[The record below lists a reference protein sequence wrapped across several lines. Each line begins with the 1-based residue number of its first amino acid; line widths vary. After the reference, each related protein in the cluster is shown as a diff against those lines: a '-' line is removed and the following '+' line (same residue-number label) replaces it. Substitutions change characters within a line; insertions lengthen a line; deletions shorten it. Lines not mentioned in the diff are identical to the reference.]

1 MGWLGKV
8 TLALVLL
15 ALMPAPRATAQTLAD
30 TLVAAYRNSDLLEQN
45 RALLRAAD
53 EDLFQA
59 QSRLLPIVN
68 FISRASASE
77 QRIETPGL
85 PTVTNSSARLNFSLA
100 AEITLVDFGRGR
112 LAIDFARE
120 QVFSARAG
128 LIVIEQ
134 RVLLQAVQAYL
145 NVISERDTVALRRAN
160 MALIQQEL
168 DAARQ
173 RFELGDSTRTDVA
186 IAEARLAAAQSAL
199 AAAEGDLAV
208 AREDFR
214 LAVGIYPENLRQ
226 PPRLPRLPASLS
238 AAQAQARRQ
247 HPAILQAQHQVT
259 AADLM
264 VESARAGRLGS
275 VTGEVSAGMVG
286 ERGRTVRDVS
296 GSITW
301 AVPLYDGGRLNSSE
315 RQAVARREAERA
327 SLNQQVA
334 SVLQAVG
341 TNWAQLEVARARLAA
356 SALQIEAAQ
365 TAYDAV
371 RAEAE
376 LGARTTLDVLNA
388 EQELLDARSA
398 RIAASAGVQLAAY
411 ALLQA
416 TGQMTVEALNLG
428 IPTYDVE
435 AYAAGFRR
443 PQASRGR
450 SEQGDRLDRIMG
462 RHGSGAALESGG
474 LNQGP

>member
-1 MGWLGKV
+1 MLRVLGV
-8 TLALVLL
+8 LVGL
-15 ALMPAPRATAQTLAD
+15 ALMPMPQAAAQTLAD
-30 TLVAAYRNSDLLEQN
+30 TFVAAYRNSELLEQN
-45 RALLRAAD
+45 RALLRVSD

-59 QSRLLPIVN
+59 QSRLLPVVN
-68 FISRASASE
+68 FITRATASQ
-77 QRIETPGL
+77 QRIEMRGA
-85 PTVTNSSARLNFSLA
+85 PTVTNSTARLNFGLS

-128 LIVIEQ
+128 LIVVEQ
-134 RVLLQAVQAYL
+134 QVLLQAAQAYL
-145 NVISERDTVALRRAN
+145 NVISQRDTVALRRAN
-160 MALIQQEL
+160 MALIEQEL
-168 DAARQ
+168 RAARQ

-208 AREDFR
+208 AREDYR
-214 LAVGIYPENLRQ
+214 LAVGVYPDNLRQ
-226 PPRLPRLPASLS
+226 PPRLPRLPATL
-238 AAQAQARRQ
+238 AEGQALARRQ
-247 HPAILQAQHQVT
+247 HPAILQAQHQVS

-264 VESARAGRLGS
+264 VESARAGRLGA
-275 VTGEVSAGMVG
+275 VTGEVGAGVAG
-286 ERGRTVRDVS
+286 ESGRVVRDLS

-315 RQAVARREAERA
+315 RQAVAQREAQRA
-327 SLNQQVA
+327 ALNQQVA
-334 SVLQAVG
+334 GVLQSVG
-341 TNWAQLEVARARLAA
+341 ANWAQLEVARARLAA

-376 LGARTTLDVLNA
+376 LGSRTTLDVLNA

-398 RIAASAGVQLAAY
+398 RIAATAGVQLASY

-416 TGQMTVEALNLG
+416 TGQLTVASLNLG

-435 AYAAGFRR
+435 AYAAGFARSR
-443 PQASRGR
+443 PVSAPR

-462 RHGSGAALESGG
+462 RHGTGAGG
-474 LNQGP
+474 DVLNLGP